1 MDIHKEINLFKY
13 AEQAQRLLAKEG
25 VCFTSNGFPDL
36 THFMYTKTLPEGI
49 EVWPYN
55 KRNQAVNPSKTVLTF
70 FESDPSLYGYLNSLD
85 KVAANLSLYYGVT
98 GFDLSPCL
106 DYSVK
111 EQNAALLLNTLTNGL
126 FLSHGIR
133 VIPST
138 RTGNVETVSALRS
151 YPKNICYAFGCLGC
165 NQKLK
170 NLGHLLMELK
180 LALCEPSLILA
191 YGKLTNPDRAIFSK
205 WGIPVVNA
213 LDYQTKTRRRTN
225 ERRHSNV

>member
-138 RTGNVETVSALRS
+138 RTETVSALRS